1 MFRLYRFSHF
11 ARFEIMWL
19 KETRN
24 SKSCKKCQY
33 CDKELQYFRGSI
45 GYANLSQV
53 CWKKLFLH
61 PWQVAHIDIFVHM
74 FLPVF
79 NIELFLKLKVFC
91 SLSAVLCL
99 SYILINT
106 WQLSLILNN
115 KIFNRLLISR
125 EMTFMYIFVIRS
137 FLHKKEYHLNE

>member
-1 MFRLYRFSHF
+1 
-11 ARFEIMWL
+11 MWL

-79 NIELFLKLKVFC
+79 NMKNYVSSLK
-91 SLSAVLCL
+91 
-99 SYILINT
+99 
-106 WQLSLILNN
+106 
-115 KIFNRLLISR
+115 
-125 EMTFMYIFVIRS
+125 TFVG
-137 FLHKKEYHLNE
+137 L

>member
-1 MFRLYRFSHF
+1 MLKLLIWKNLYSTNIAYLKSGMKYNFIKSCFNDLIVYRVSFF
-11 ARFEIMWL
+11 ARFEIICL
-19 KETRN
+19 KPQFE
-24 SKSCKKCQY
+24 SSCKKCQY

-79 NIELFLKLKVFC
+79 NIELFLKFQDICMLVGYFKSIV
-91 SLSAVLCL
+91 CL
-99 SYILINT
+99 SDFFFI
-106 WQLSLILNN
+106 
-115 KIFNRLLISR
+115 
-125 EMTFMYIFVIRS
+125 
-137 FLHKKEYHLNE
+137 

>member
-1 MFRLYRFSHF
+1 MVVDSLQYWNILIWKNFYVTNIAYLKSGMKHNFIKSCFNDLIVYRVSFF
-11 ARFEIMWL
+11 ARFEIIWL
-19 KETRN
+19 KPQFE
-24 SKSCKKCQY
+24 SSCKKCQY

-79 NIELFLKLKVFC
+79 NIELFLKLKDFC

-99 SYILINT
+99 SYILINP
-106 WQLSLILNN
+106 
-115 KIFNRLLISR
+115 F
-125 EMTFMYIFVIRS
+125 
-137 FLHKKEYHLNE
+137 